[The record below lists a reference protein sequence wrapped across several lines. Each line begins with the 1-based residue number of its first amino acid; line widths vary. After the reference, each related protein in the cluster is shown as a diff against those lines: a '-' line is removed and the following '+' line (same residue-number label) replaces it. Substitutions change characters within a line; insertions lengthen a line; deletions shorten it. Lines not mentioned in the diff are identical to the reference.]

1 MELIYQHWQPVV
13 NTRLVASRNNTYRS
27 IEQNEKREEQVI
39 IRGRKLGLVD
49 SEQSER
55 EKKIKTHDRTRRAEE
70 YTLKNQQ
77 TRTWTIHFRVVRSL
91 IRASSY
97 STSEANEGTPSGS
110 WSISSDVVY
119 YEGSQSTYRKSPTA
133 F

>member
-1 MELIYQHWQPVV
+1 VELIYQHWQPVV
-13 NTRLVASRNNTYRS
+13 DTRLIASRNNTYRS

-77 TRTWTIHFRVVRSL
+77 TRTWTIHF
-91 IRASSY
+91 
-97 STSEANEGTPSGS
+97 
-110 WSISSDVVY
+110 
-119 YEGSQSTYRKSPTA
+119 
-133 F
+133 